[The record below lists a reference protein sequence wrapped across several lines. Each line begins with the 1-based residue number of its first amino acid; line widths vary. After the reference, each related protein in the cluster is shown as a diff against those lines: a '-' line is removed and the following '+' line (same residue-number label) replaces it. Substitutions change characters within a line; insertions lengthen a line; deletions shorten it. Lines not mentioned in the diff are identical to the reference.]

1 MGNNF
6 KITLTDFDLK
16 RIKTKHIVL
25 AVILIATG
33 CLLRSCCNGE
43 EETYAS
49 PQGTN
54 TIIVQYDF
62 MSRPTVYKKHWLWDK
77 GLWSYPGSGF
87 METVHLD
94 VEWLSE
100 DKIRLSYDDKN
111 DKYDE
116 EFIIEI
122 PWDRVVELGLTMQK
136 IHYMSVVPIFIANF
150 ALTKSVI
157 WKSKSKQTEE
167 TSKLANRNP

>member
-1 MGNNF
+1 M
-6 KITLTDFDLK
+6 K

-33 CLLRSCCNGE
+33 CLFHSCCNGE
-43 EETYAS
+43 KDTYAS

-62 MSRPTVYKKHWLWDK
+62 MSRPTVYKKRWLWDK
-77 GLWSYPGSGF
+77 ELWSYPGSGF
-87 METVHLD
+87 METVHFD

-122 PWDRVVELGLTMQK
+122 P
-136 IHYMSVVPIFIANF
+136 
-150 ALTKSVI
+150 
-157 WKSKSKQTEE
+157 
-167 TSKLANRNP
+167 